1 MYGVTN
7 ELAGNTNNR
16 WSEYKVKT
24 ATNDQG
30 YPIFERILEIPITD
44 QVKNE
49 HMPIK
54 TSDNEAESFHIS
66 KTKANIKGYEEEE
79 EYAEEYEYDKEE
91 EKYEY

>member
-1 MYGVTN
+1 M
-7 ELAGNTNNR
+7 
-16 WSEYKVKT
+16 
-24 ATNDQG
+24 
-30 YPIFERILEIPITD
+30 D

-79 EYAEEYEYDKEE
+79 EYAEEYEYDEEE